1 MSRLRSVRRRCIGSM
16 LRIGMITAP
25 TSWRRRKRAERS
37 RGRWCATEALTPRE
51 GGLAH
56 QTSFAEAT
64 AGFFAVYRARDR
76 RLTMRALIPDPKSKN
91 DAGSGTGA
99 GPPDEALNRYWALLN
114 DHSVGCSTP
123 FGPAARVIVILPD
136 PLRVFARPPGKNG
149 GASVPDAVKGAVK
162 VRSWPMATG
171 LGKDIGAPWTSRF
184 KSPSVSSSPGP
195 TR

>member
-1 MSRLRSVRRRCIGSM
+1 M
-16 LRIGMITAP
+16 GMITAP
-25 TSWRRRKRAERS
+25 TSWRTAKACRNGLRGRRCATKGLTQARDIRQSRMSRAEGAAPIRPVS
-37 RGRWCATEALTPRE
+37 RRE
-51 GGLAH
+51 RP
-56 QTSFAEAT
+56 
-64 AGFFAVYRARDR
+64 GFVVVYRARDR
-76 RLTMRALIPDPKSKN
+76 RLTMRALTPDPKSKN

-99 GPPDEALNRYWALLN
+99 GPPDEAWNRYWALLN

-136 PLRVFARPPGKNG
+136 PLRLFARPPGKNG